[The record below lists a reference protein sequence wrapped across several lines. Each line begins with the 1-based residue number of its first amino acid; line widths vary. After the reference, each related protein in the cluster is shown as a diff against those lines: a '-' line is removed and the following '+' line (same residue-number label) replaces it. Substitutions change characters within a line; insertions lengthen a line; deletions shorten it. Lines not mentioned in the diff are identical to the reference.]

1 MKINRDSKYWKWG
14 LTAFAVIAAGVC
26 FFYLI
31 FHTAALK
38 VAADD
43 PLFVWPIP
51 RNELEAPG
59 SQIQPNESNR

>member
-1 MKINRDSKYWKWG
+1 MDLKRWHMGFERKDQTSCVKEG
-14 LTAFAVIAAGVC
+14 GS
-26 FFYLI
+26 
-31 FHTAALK
+31 LK